1 MPKLDISHH
10 KLFTG
15 HKQSVYTATKDGDVG
30 FFTAGSEGLIVH
42 WPNAS
47 KDDGKVFARLP
58 EAIFS
63 IYFDEMN
70 QTMMAGGQ
78 HGNLYILRQGESA
91 KIIKKHQSSIFW
103 IGRSQEHYV
112 SCSADGYIKSWD
124 ERGDSISKKKL
135 SNKSLRCGW
144 IDQDELLVSGSEGRL
159 WELDSD
165 LEIITSHRLGT
176 DSWFAMDRV
185 NDWVFSVGR
194 DAKLHRWNRLFLDES
209 IQNAHWYSVHALK
222 VSPTGEFL
230 VTGSMDKSI
239 RVWSPESLKPLA
251 SVYASDENGHKS
263 SVNAIVW
270 LDGNT
275 FVSVSDDAM
284 VRCWKL
290 SYSK

>member
-1 MPKLDISHH
+1 M
-10 KLFTG
+10 
-15 HKQSVYTATKDGDVG
+15 TKDGVEG

-42 WPNAS
+42 WPNANE
-47 KDDGKVFARLP
+47 DDGKVFARLP

-63 IYFDEMN
+63 IYFDEIN

-78 HGNLYILRQGESA
+78 HGNLYMLRKGETA
-91 KIIKKHQSSIFW
+91 KIIKKHESSIFW
-103 IGRSQEHYV
+103 IGRFQEYYV

-124 ERGDSISKKKL
+124 ERGDSISQEKL
-135 SNKSLRCGW
+135 SSKSLRCGW
-144 IDQDELLVSGSEGRL
+144 INQDELWVSGSEGRL

-165 LEIITSHRLGT
+165 LEIIASHRLGT
-176 DSWFAMDRV
+176 DSWFAIDRV
-185 NDWVFSVGR
+185 NDWVFAVGR

-209 IQNAHWYSVHALK
+209 IQNAHWYSIHALK

-239 RVWSPESLKPLA
+239 RVWDPESLNPLA

-263 SVNAIVW
+263 SVNAVVW
-270 LDGNT
+270 LDENT
-275 FVSVSDDAM
+275 FVSVSDDGM

>member
-15 HKQSVYTATKDGDVG
+15 HKQSVYTVTKDGVEG

-42 WPNAS
+42 WSNANE
-47 KDDGKVFARLP
+47 DDGKVFARLP

-63 IYFDEMN
+63 IYFDEIN

-78 HGNLYILRQGESA
+78 HGNLYILRKGETA
-91 KIIKKHQSSIFW
+91 KIIKKHESSIFW
-103 IGRSQEHYV
+103 IGHSQEHYV

-124 ERGDSISKKKL
+124 ERGDSISQKKL
-135 SNKSLRCGW
+135 SSKSLRCGW
-144 IDQDELLVSGSEGRL
+144 INQDELWVSGSEGRL

-176 DSWFAMDRV
+176 DSWFAIDRV
-185 NDWVFSVGR
+185 KDWVFAVGR

-209 IQNAHWYSVHALK
+209 IQNAHWYSIHALK
-222 VSPTGEFL
+222 VSSTGEFL

-239 RVWSPESLKPLA
+239 RVWDPESLNPLA
-251 SVYASDENGHKS
+251 SVYANDENGHKS
-263 SVNAIVW
+263 SVNAVIW
-270 LDGNT
+270 LDENS
-275 FVSVSDDAM
+275 FVSVSDDGM

>member
-15 HKQSVYTATKDGDVG
+15 HKQSVYTLTKDGVEG

-42 WPNAS
+42 WPNANE
-47 KDDGKVFARLP
+47 DDGEVFARLP

-63 IYFDEMN
+63 IYFDEIN

-78 HGNLYILRQGESA
+78 HGNLYILRKGETA
-91 KIIKKHQSSIFW
+91 KIIKKHESSIFW
-103 IGRSQEHYV
+103 IGHFQEYYV

-124 ERGDSISKKKL
+124 ERGDSISQEKL
-135 SNKSLRCGW
+135 SSKSLRCGW
-144 IDQDELLVSGSEGRL
+144 INQDELWVSGSEGRL

-165 LEIITSHRLGT
+165 LEIIASHRLGT
-176 DSWFAMDRV
+176 DSWFAIDCV
-185 NDWVFSVGR
+185 NDWVFAVGR

-209 IQNAHWYSVHALK
+209 IQNAHWYSIHALK
-222 VSPTGEFL
+222 VSSTGEFL

-239 RVWSPESLKPLA
+239 RVWDPESLNPLA
-251 SVYASDENGHKS
+251 SVYANDENGHKS
-263 SVNAIVW
+263 SVNAVIW
-270 LDGNT
+270 LDENS
-275 FVSVSDDAM
+275 FVSVSDDGM